1 VRDVRIYRITCK
13 LCNRVIESDNF
24 ELAKKN
30 MRHHILS
37 HDQIKAIAEAL
48 IQTYATIETYE
59 VEEVVI
65 T

>member
-1 VRDVRIYRITCK
+1 MRIYRLTCK
-13 LCNRVIESDNF
+13 LCGRVIESDNY

-37 HDQIKAIAEAL
+37 HEQIKAIAEAL
-48 IQTYATIETYE
+48 VQTYATIETYE
-59 VEEVVI
+59 IEEVII

>member
-1 VRDVRIYRITCK
+1 VIGVKIYRLKCQ
-13 LCNRVIESDNF
+13 LCGRVIESDNF

-48 IQTYATIETYE
+48 IQTYATIEVQE
-59 VEEVVI
+59 VEEVII

>member
-1 VRDVRIYRITCK
+1 MKIYRMKCK
-13 LCNRVIESDNF
+13 LCGRIIESDNY

-37 HDQIKAIAEAL
+37 HDQIRAIAEAL
-48 IQTYATIETYE
+48 VQTYATIEVQE

-65 T
+65 A

>member
-1 VRDVRIYRITCK
+1 VIGVKIYRLKCQ
-13 LCNRVIESDNF
+13 LCGRIIESDNF

-37 HDQIKAIAEAL
+37 HEQIKAIAEAL

-59 VEEVVI
+59 VEEVII

>member
-1 VRDVRIYRITCK
+1 MKIYRLRCQ
-13 LCNRVIESDNF
+13 LCGRIIESDNL

-37 HDQIKAIAEAL
+37 HEQIKAIAEAL
-48 IQTYATIETYE
+48 VQTYATLETYE
-59 VEEVVI
+59 VEEVII

>member
-1 VRDVRIYRITCK
+1 VREMKIYRLTCK
-13 LCNRVIESDNF
+13 LCGRIIESDNY

-37 HDQIKAIAEAL
+37 HDQIRAIAEAL
-48 IQTYATIETYE
+48 VQTYATIEVQE

-65 T
+65 A